1 MRSCASSA
9 SADDRPD
16 EEDRG
21 PEQHES
27 EQHHRERLEASNLFL
42 AGGAECEEQKRG
54 TGSDD
59 QRYDDEARD
68 EGSKKVLL
76 HGVTLSR

>member
-1 MRSCASSA
+1 MRSSASSA
-9 SADDRPD
+9 SIDDRPD

-21 PEQHES
+21 PEKDEP
-27 EQHHRERLEASNLFL
+27 EQHGRECLETTYLLL
-42 AGGAECEEQKRG
+42 AGGAEREKEKRRAG
-54 TGSDD
+54 ADD
-59 QRYDDEARD
+59 QRHDDEARD